1 MGYLDLG
8 IWQTFASKM
17 NKMSLAS
24 RKLLTIFIA
33 NDKTETSKRKLN
45 LENSAPWAWQL
56 PELYT
61 FLIKLAVTLTNVIS
75 DEIVSP
81 FENHVSCIKQA

>member
-1 MGYLDLG
+1 MEHHFYFKEQWKTMGYLDLG

-45 LENSAPWAWQL
+45 LENSAP
-56 PELYT
+56 
-61 FLIKLAVTLTNVIS
+61 
-75 DEIVSP
+75 
-81 FENHVSCIKQA
+81 